1 MKHFAASLLLLVASL
16 SATNSFAQEADAPQA
31 QDLTAR
37 FAPAPLP
44 DSVVPEAAP
53 AAAAPVLVE
62 LTGYVL
68 DTQKQPLRGATIL
81 LKGTTTAASTDANGH
96 YVLQVPAGINT
107 LRYDYMGCE
116 GQELSASNFLPVTV
130 LLAPAGGKGRAT
142 KRP

>member
-1 MKHFAASLLLLVASL
+1 MKHFAASFLLLVASL
-16 SATNSFAQEADAPQA
+16 SATSAFAQESDAPQA

-44 DSVVPEAAP
+44 EPTAPEAAP
-53 AAAAPVLVE
+53 TVAAPALVD

-68 DTQKQPLRGATIL
+68 DEQKRPLRGATVL
-81 LKGTTTAASTDANGH
+81 LKGTTNAASTDANGH
-96 YVLQVPAGINT
+96 YVLQVPAGINI
-107 LRYDYMGCE
+107 LRYDYMGRE

-130 LLAPAGGKGRAT
+130 MLAPASGKGRAT

>member
-1 MKHFAASLLLLVASL
+1 MKHFAAPLLLLAACL
-16 SATNSFAQEADAPQA
+16 SATSAFAQEADTLQV

-44 DSVVPEAAP
+44 ETGATPEAAP
-53 AAAAPVLVE
+53 APATVA

-68 DTQKQPLRGATIL
+68 DGQKQPLRGATVL

-96 YVLQVPAGINT
+96 YELQVPAGINT
-107 LRYDYMGCE
+107 LRYDYVGCE

-130 LLAPAGGKGRAT
+130 VLAPTGGKARS
-142 KRP
+142 RR

>member
-1 MKHFAASLLLLVASL
+1 MKHFAASFLLLVASL
-16 SATNSFAQEADAPQA
+16 SATNSFAQETDAPQA

-44 DSVVPEAAP
+44 EPIAPEAAP
-53 AAAAPVLVE
+53 AAAAPALVD

-68 DTQKQPLRGATIL
+68 DEQKRPLRGATIL
-81 LKGTTTAASTDANGH
+81 LKGTTTAVSTDANGH

-107 LRYDYMGCE
+107 IRYDYMGRE

-130 LLAPAGGKGRAT
+130 VLVPSGGKGRSR
-142 KRP
+142 K